1 MGSRKYLKVLE
12 VWLTQSFR
20 LNSSQMW
27 RRWYWLLNQCAV
39 IIGLFLIKSFLL
51 SKPFL
56 LILDKFDTVPQ
67 LWTIKRVKT
76 QSFMTLNT
84 SLFSQNDWFVQFD
97 NSQLMDFICVIYW
110 IWIETP
116 KSREYP
122 KTEIHGIIV

>member
-1 MGSRKYLKVLE
+1 MGSRKYSKVLE

-39 IIGLFLIKSFLL
+39 IIELFLIKSFLL

>member
-39 IIGLFLIKSFLL
+39 IIELFLIKSFLL